1 MSTSADDVTVPVTQ
15 ATRPGPGRGRL
26 DDVLRRAAHCDVREL
41 ATAAGLAIAV
51 VVAWVLVLP
60 LVPYQIA
67 GGDTTT
73 YLAMA
78 ENPGGI
84 HWVPLA
90 YRVLEPWLAHALG
103 GSAHYVTAFN
113 FLTWGSLAA
122 AGVALYLICR
132 RLGGAHGAGLVGMV
146 GVMSLPMWLFLV
158 YVPYLVDGPALALM
172 AWSMLALINGW
183 FAVLPLLLLLTGLA
197 RETVIGFAL
206 PVYMWLRARWVDPG
220 AFWRTAMFIAPAFVV
235 TWAIRQPAVYGGA
248 SSTLGLMK
256 YGLTQYVGTE
266 VVPRVPF
273 FLTYGI
279 AGSLGMWWVLGLY
292 GRRHGGRLWW
302 MLVPVFAQW
311 LFGSDYGRYALYA
324 FPVVVAC
331 GAIALWQHPRRVL
344 LLVLVGLQSLAV
356 FADLAIAGAMH
367 LYVLAPS
374 TWIALG
380 LAAVAAV
387 VLWWPVR
394 TPAPA
399 PAPLQRTVS
408 A

>member
-1 MSTSADDVTVPVTQ
+1 
-15 ATRPGPGRGRL
+15 
-26 DDVLRRAAHCDVREL
+26 
-41 ATAAGLAIAV
+41 
-51 VVAWVLVLP
+51 
-60 LVPYQIA
+60 
-67 GGDTTT
+67 
-73 YLAMA
+73 
-78 ENPGGI
+78 
-84 HWVPLA
+84 
-90 YRVLEPWLAHALG
+90 
-103 GSAHYVTAFN
+103 
-113 FLTWGSLAA
+113 
-122 AGVALYLICR
+122 
-132 RLGGAHGAGLVGMV
+132 
-146 GVMSLPMWLFLV
+146 
-158 YVPYLVDGPALALM
+158 
-172 AWSMLALINGW
+172 
-183 FAVLPLLLLLTGLA
+183 
-197 RETVIGFAL
+197 
-206 PVYMWLRARWVDPG
+206 
-220 AFWRTAMFIAPAFVV
+220 
-235 TWAIRQPAVYGGA
+235 
-248 SSTLGLMK
+248 
-256 YGLTQYVGTE
+256 
-266 VVPRVPF
+266 
-273 FLTYGI
+273 
-279 AGSLGMWWVLGLY
+279 MWWVLGLY

>member
-1 MSTSADDVTVPVTQ
+1 MSTSENVAVSAVTVTEAAPS
-15 ATRPGPGRGRL
+15 RLRRL
-26 DDVLRRAAHCDVREL
+26 DDVLRRVAHCDAREL

-51 VVAWVLVLP
+51 VVAWVLALP
-60 LVPYQIA
+60 LVPYQTA
-67 GGDTTT
+67 AGDTTT

-78 ENPGGI
+78 ENPQGT

-103 GSAHYVTAFN
+103 GSHYVTAFN
-113 FLTWGSLAA
+113 YLTWGSLAA

-158 YVPYLVDGPALALM
+158 YVPYLVDGPALALL

-183 FAVLPLLLLLTGLA
+183 YAVLPLLLLLTGLA
-197 RETVIGFAL
+197 RETVIGFAV
-206 PVYMWLRARWVDPG
+206 PVYMWLRTRWVDLG
-220 AFWRTAMFIAPAFVV
+220 AFWRTAMFFAPAAVV
-235 TWAIRQPAVYGGA
+235 TWAIRQPGDYEGA

-331 GAIALWQHPRRVL
+331 GAVALWQHPRRAI

-394 TPAPA
+394 APAPSA
-399 PAPLQRTVS
+399 PAPLQRTLS